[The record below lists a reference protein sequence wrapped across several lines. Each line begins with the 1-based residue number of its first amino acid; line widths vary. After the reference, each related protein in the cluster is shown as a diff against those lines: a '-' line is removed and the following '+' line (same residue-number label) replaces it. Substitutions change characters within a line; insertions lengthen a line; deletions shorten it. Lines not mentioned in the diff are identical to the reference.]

1 MTSSDATVPTRTPW
15 PSGDSGR
22 AGLVARWILQCN
34 PERYRLRDALRD
46 GFDVRSWTVS
56 RYLWEIGPGDKAA
69 MWISG
74 PSAGVYALAVI
85 IEQLADELVLADF
98 GWDPPVPE
106 DVLHSLEDVGG
117 GSFRRDYGP

>member
-1 MTSSDATVPTRTPW
+1 MADRDATVPTRTHW
-15 PSGDSGR
+15 PSGDSGG

-56 RYLWEIGPGDKAA
+56 RYLREIGPGDEAA

-74 PSAGVYALAVI
+74 PSAGIYALAEI
-85 IEQLADELVLADF
+85 TTSAEQSAD
-98 GWDPPVPE
+98 DPDP
-106 DVLHSLEDVGG
+106 
-117 GSFRRDYGP
+117 YW